1 MIFFF
6 WFCFIYTTFCQGN
19 SQDQRTHNTDNKFF
33 KCFIFVC
40 DGHLGFLS
48 CHEKRLTRVRDY
60 FKIFHSPTPF
70 YVNLINVLQKSCL
83 TGLFH
88 DYQTCLTWSIEVQTI
103 CFAISICYTYHSFR
117 AHYNVCMYRIYVYLE
132 LA

>member
-1 MIFFF
+1 MRNCIDFLFFGF
-6 WFCFIYTTFCQGN
+6 VSFIPLFARGTLKTKEHITQTIN
-19 SQDQRTHNTDNKFF
+19 SLNVLFL
-33 KCFIFVC
+33 FVMVILVSS
-40 DGHLGFLS
+40 HAMKS
-48 CHEKRLTRVRDY
+48 ASH